1 MKTRFRSKGAG
12 ILAQGEWI
20 MKKIFIGSISLAL
33 IISLT
38 LSNSAFAAGKT
49 LRIAMLLWRGET
61 KAEQGFKDGLK
72 ELGYT
77 VEYTIMNA
85 GQDRKELR
93 RILNNEI
100 APKFNGLDYIYT
112 FGTTVSKMTKIFIHN
127 KIPQLFNI
135 VASPVESGIVQ
146 SMGKRGGNISGVT
159 HIIPVS
165 AQIKSA
171 LEVIKFNRLGIFFNP
186 REKNSMIQRERLYHA
201 AKEFYFEV
209 VDLRSPP
216 ALDILKKN
224 LQKLIDKS
232 TVVDAV
238 YLPSDSFLISRAKL
252 IGSQLR
258 VAKVK
263 SIGSVK
269 TFIDN
274 GALIGVVPD
283 YYEMGRAVATILDR
297 HQKGERLQDIHVH
310 QGYRTKEPILMINKT
325 TSDIL
330 DFNIPEALLS
340 KAIIVD

>member
-1 MKTRFRSKGAG
+1 
-12 ILAQGEWI
+12 
-20 MKKIFIGSISLAL
+20 MKKISIFSISFAL
-33 IISLT
+33 IVLLT
-38 LSNSAFAAGKT
+38 FGNSALASGKT
-49 LRIAMLLWRGET
+49 LRIAILLWRGET

-72 ELGYT
+72 KLGYS
-77 VEYTIMNA
+77 VEYSIMNA
-85 GQDRKELR
+85 GQDRKEMR
-93 RILNNEI
+93 RILSNKI
-100 APKFNGLDYIYT
+100 APKVNELDYIYT
-112 FGTTVSKMTKIFIHN
+112 FGTTVSKMTKTFVCD
-127 KIPQLFNI
+127 KVPQLFNI
-135 VASPVESGIVQ
+135 VASPVESGVVE
-146 SMGKRGGNISGVT
+146 SMGKKKGNISGVT

-165 AQIKSA
+165 AQIEAAFK
-171 LEVIKFNRLGIFFNP
+171 VIQFKRLGLLFNP

-216 ALDILKKN
+216 ELDVLKKN
-224 LQKLIDKS
+224 LQKLIDQS
-232 TVVDAV
+232 IAVDAV
-238 YLPSDSFLISRAKL
+238 YLPSDSFLISKAKL

-269 TFIDN
+269 AFIDN

-283 YYEMGRAVATILDR
+283 YYEMGRAVATIADR
-297 HQKGERLQDIHVH
+297 HQKGERLQDIPVH

-330 DFNIPEALLS
+330 NFSLSEALKE

>member
-1 MKTRFRSKGAG
+1 
-12 ILAQGEWI
+12 
-20 MKKIFIGSISLAL
+20 MKKIFICSISLAL
-33 IISLT
+33 VISLT

-49 LRIAMLLWRGET
+49 LKIAMLLWRGET

-72 ELGYT
+72 ELGYS
-77 VEYTIMNA
+77 VEYTMMNA

-100 APKFNGLDYIYT
+100 APKLNDLDYIYT
-112 FGTTVSKMTKIFIHN
+112 FGTTVSRMTKIFIHN
-127 KIPQLFNI
+127 KVPQLFNI
-135 VASPVESGIVQ
+135 VASPVKSGIVQ
-146 SMGKRGGNISGVT
+146 SMGKRGGNISGTT
-159 HIIPVS
+159 HIVPVS
-165 AQIKSA
+165 AQIEAAFK
-171 LEVIKFNRLGIFFNP
+171 VVQFKRLGLLFNP

-209 VDLRSPP
+209 IDLRSPP
-216 ALDILKKN
+216 ELDILKKN

-232 TVVDAV
+232 IVVDAV

-269 TFIDN
+269 AFIDN

-283 YYEMGRAVATILDR
+283 YYEMGRAVATIVDR

-310 QGYRTKEPILMINKT
+310 QGYRTKEPILMINET

-330 DFNIPEALLS
+330 DFNIPEVLYGYE
-340 KAIIVD
+340 I